1 METLVAEG
9 SVETD
14 PARRKEIYQRLNE
27 ITVDD
32 CSVINICTSSDT
44 LAFARRQEVAS
55 ISSERCWPIKPLSR
69 PRSLFG
75 RTLP

>member
-32 CSVINICTSSDT
+32 CSVINICTASDT
-44 LAFARRQEVAS
+44 LAFAKGAKNVGVDLVGAMLADQATVEA
-55 ISSERCWPIKPLSR
+55 
-69 PRSLFG
+69 
-75 RTLP
+75 